1 MLFLKY
7 KFLFSFYGQM
17 ENRAYMK
24 NQVCVLAISAL
35 LAGCIQTVKPP
46 TIELKKSYQKFLRG
60 TVYIEGANYNLRLCG
75 TGKVVG
81 LLDPNQNL
89 IPHIYLNNEI
99 IPSVYLEFDARA
111 ANTLDWEVNKIYFSS
126 KKAGN
131 CSEEIETLD
140 FLVSAVDQHWQ
151 AKIKNRN
158 VALHKKN
165 IYTQL
170 SFVSDVSKSDQ
181 WKAKMVL
188 PHGISYNLDLQLNEK
203 PCIDDQDQWYSLSA
217 NLKLNGEK
225 LKGCARTGASVE
237 NFNSGKFSNHLS
249 PADAFIVLNLNTD
262 NSATLILDYR
272 NGHPMLVNNG
282 HWKMLENQV
291 IAVKLKALDDNLQDT
306 LMLFQVYDS
315 KELRLKSFSELLGKG
330 GLKLLPIE

>member
-1 MLFLKY
+1 
-7 KFLFSFYGQM
+7 M
-17 ENRAYMK
+17 ENRTYMK
-24 NQVCVLAISAL
+24 NQASALAISVL
-35 LAGCIQTVKPP
+35 LAGCVQTVKPQAVA
-46 TIELKKSYQKFLRG
+46 LNQSYKKFLRG
-60 TVYIEGANYNLRLCG
+60 TVYIQEASYNLRLCG
-75 TGKVVG
+75 TGEIVR
-81 LLDPNQNL
+81 LLDPNQYL

-111 ANTLDWEVNKIYFSS
+111 ANTLDWEVDKVYFAS

-131 CSEEIETLD
+131 CAEEIETAD

-170 SFVSDVSKSDQ
+170 SFVSDISKSDR

-188 PHGISYNLDLQLNEK
+188 PHGISYNLDLQLSEK
-203 PCIDDQDQWYSLSA
+203 PCIDEQDQWYSLSA

-225 LKGCARTGASVE
+225 LKGCARTGTSVE
-237 NFNSGKFSNHLS
+237 NFNSGKFSNLLS
-249 PADAFIVLNLNTD
+249 SDDAFIVLNLNTD
-262 NSATLILDYR
+262 NSATMILDYR

-282 HWKMLENQV
+282 HWEMLENQV
-291 IAVKLKALDDNLQDT
+291 IAVKLKALDNNLQDS
-306 LMLFQVYDS
+306 LLLFQVYDS
-315 KELRLKSFSELLGKG
+315 KELRLKGFSELLGKV